1 MAPGIKGFLKSSKR
15 LYRVAYRLNSQLPVL
30 PSSSKPSEAHFLP
43 IGDTRLDTA
52 LACHKAIACKT
63 RTPRRLERRHPS
75 RMLAKR
81 KTHPWETSPSVEMP
95 DSPIPKRRFM
105 LRSTRTSI
113 PEPTRYPLAK
123 VLEAP
128 FETLAMNPHHSYILP
143 HARNS
148 SRPRSTAML
157 HPIDHPYPQQL

>member
-1 MAPGIKGFLKSSKR
+1 
-15 LYRVAYRLNSQLPVL
+15 
-30 PSSSKPSEAHFLP
+30 
-43 IGDTRLDTA
+43 
-52 LACHKAIACKT
+52 
-63 RTPRRLERRHPS
+63 
-75 RMLAKR
+75 MLAKR

-113 PEPTRYPLAK
+113 PERTGYPLAK

-128 FETLAMNPHHSYILP
+128 FETPAMNPTHSYILP
-143 HARNS
+143 HTGNPPAHAAS
-148 SRPRSTAML
+148 LCLIRSTKL